1 MQIACQTVQ
10 HGVNK
15 FAGVDCRATAATRS
29 AALHELD
36 SPNHENPAYVAKV
49 LELRQLMERQ
59 LRGEG
64 AGAPEA

>member
-1 MQIACQTVQ
+1 
-10 HGVNK
+10 
-15 FAGVDCRATAATRS
+15 
-29 AALHELD
+29 
-36 SPNHENPAYVAKV
+36 VAKV